1 MQVGLL
7 DVLLGEFDDGQS
19 IYMVNEEQQQILS
32 ILSHLRRMFNCRRGT
47 IQHLP
52 DYGLPDISEV
62 YEKMPNSILLLKEAI
77 TNCIKKYEPRLKN
90 VRITEKKESEVVFRI
105 RFLISGQILTGE
117 RLNMET
123 IFSVNDN
130 ADIKS
135 VIGRS

>member
-1 MQVGLL
+1 MQVGLM

-19 IYMVNEEQQQILS
+19 IYAVSEEQQQIMS
-32 ILSHLRRMFNCRRGT
+32 IISHLRRMFNCRRGT

-62 YEKMPNSILLLKEAI
+62 YEKMPNSVLLLKEAI

-90 VRITEKKESEVVFRI
+90 VRITEKKESELVFRI
-105 RFLISGQILTGE
+105 RFLITAQLISGD
-117 RLNMET
+117 RLSLET

-130 ADIKS
+130 ADIKP
-135 VIGRS
+135 VVGRS